1 MERNMNRR
9 NLLQMLPAAMA
20 AGSLPLGAAPKIDSS
35 AGFRLGVATYSLR
48 GFLRPKAIE
57 MLKVLDVE
65 SISLKEFHAKIK
77 SDPAEW
83 AQARKD
89 CEAAGLRI
97 ASVGNITMTVDNDE
111 EIELNFKYA
120 QALGADGIVM
130 APTVA
135 VLPRIEKY
143 VKKYNIKAMIHN
155 HGPEDKNFPTPQ
167 SVLDAVKNMDERM
180 GCCIDVGH
188 TVRTGADVLESIKS
202 AGKRLHDF
210 HMKDLRDLSDKASQC
225 EVGDGKIPVPAMFKL
240 LRQVKYKGN
249 VNLEYEINL
258 KDPLPGMVKSFAYM
272 RGVLAGMQ
280 A

>member
-1 MERNMNRR
+1 
-9 NLLQMLPAAMA
+9 MLPAMA
-20 AGSLPLGAAPKIDSS
+20 AAGPLSAAAPKIDSS

-48 GFLRPKAIE
+48 GFLRPQAIE
-57 MLKVLDVE
+57 MLKVLQVD
-65 SISLKEFHAKIK
+65 SISLKDFHAKIK
-77 SDPAEW
+77 GDVADW
-83 AQARKD
+83 TQARKD

-97 ASVGNITMTVDNDE
+97 ASVGNITMVVDSDE
-111 EIELNFKYA
+111 EIEINFKYA
-120 QALGADGIVM
+120 QALGAEGIVM
-130 APTVA
+130 APNKTT
-135 VLPRIEKY
+135 LPRIEKFA
-143 VKKYNIKAMIHN
+143 KKYNLKAMIHN

-167 SVLDAVKNMDERM
+167 SVLDAVKNMDGRM

-188 TVRTGADVLESIKS
+188 TVRTGTDVLEAIKA
-202 AGKRLHDF
+202 AGPRLHDF
-210 HMKDLRDLSDKASQC
+210 HMKDLRDLTARDSQC

-240 LRQVKYKGN
+240 LRQMKYAGN

>member
-1 MERNMNRR
+1 MNRR
-9 NLLQMLPAAMA
+9 NLLQMLPAAVA

>member
-35 AGFRLGVATYSLR
+35 AGFRLGVATFSLR

-97 ASVGNITMTVDNDE
+97 ASVGNITMTADNDE

-120 QALGADGIVM
+120 QALGAAGIVM
-130 APTVA
+130 APTVD

-167 SVLDAVKNMDERM
+167 SVLDAVKGMDERM

>member
-1 MERNMNRR
+1 MNRR
-9 NLLQMLPAAMA
+9 ELFQIVPAAMA
-20 AGSLPLGAAPKIDSS
+20 AGALPAGAAPAIDSS

-48 GFLRPKAIE
+48 GFLRPQAIE
-57 MLKVLDVE
+57 MLKALNVD

-83 AQARKD
+83 AKARKD
-89 CEAAGLRI
+89 CEAAGLQI
-97 ASVGNITMTVDNDE
+97 ASVGNITMTVDNDD

-120 QALGADGIVM
+120 QALGATGIVM
-130 APTVA
+130 APTHA
-135 VLPRIEKY
+135 VLPRIEKF

-155 HGPEDKNFPTPQ
+155 HGPEDKNFPSPQ
-167 SVLDAVKNMDERM
+167 TVLDAVKNMDERM

-188 TVRTGADVLESIKS
+188 TVRTGTDVLVAIKA

-210 HMKDLRDLSDKASQC
+210 HMKDLRDLIVRDSQC
-225 EVGDGKIPVPAMFKL
+225 EVGDGKIPVPGMFKL
-240 LRQVKYKGN
+240 LRQMKYKGN

-272 RGVLAGMQ
+272 RGVLAGLQ